1 MPGTANA
8 LRGPDLV
15 CARLP
20 SELHVSHHGPGW
32 LGAMYEGKGI
42 WLAKAVI
49 SAKLHVK
56 LLAGEHACLAI
67 LEVTSVDCHGS
78 AL

>member
-56 LLAGEHACLAI
+56 PE
-67 LEVTSVDCHGS
+67 TSGR
-78 AL
+78 